1 MQRWGKG
8 GRNGV
13 KRGWRIE
20 RRQQQMKRKKNEERI
35 MEGCGE
41 EKWVGVGE
49 QVGGVVLRMRGK
61 GARECWGLRIK

>member
-1 MQRWGKG
+1 
-8 GRNGV
+8 
-13 KRGWRIE
+13 
-20 RRQQQMKRKKNEERI
+20 MKRKKNEERI
-35 MEGCGE
+35 MEECGE